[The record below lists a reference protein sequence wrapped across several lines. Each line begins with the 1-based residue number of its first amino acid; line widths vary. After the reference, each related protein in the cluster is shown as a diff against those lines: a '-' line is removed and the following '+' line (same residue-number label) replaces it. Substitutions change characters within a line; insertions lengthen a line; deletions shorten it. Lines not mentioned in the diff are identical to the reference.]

1 MEKKEKK
8 QKRRKNYYSSGSSS
22 VFLGIIIPIVIMLV
36 VLFGF
41 MTRAWVRKEV
51 TLTVDSK
58 WVKGVYGSQKY
69 LVSGKNSN
77 GEEVVYEVTDN
88 LFALRFNSSDIYA
101 EIKEGNTYKMT
112 VGGYRV
118 QLFSWYPNIYSIEKV
133 EKKSFS
139 DSTEAESGELIE

>member
-1 MEKKEKK
+1 MEKKKK
-8 QKRRKNYYSSGSSS
+8 NNGYYGSVGSSI
-22 VFLGIIIPIVIMLV
+22 FLGVMIPIVVMFV

-51 TLTVDSK
+51 ILTVDSK
-58 WVKGVYGSQKY
+58 WVKGVHGSQKY
-69 LVSGKNSN
+69 LVSGKDSN

-101 EIKEGNTYKMT
+101 GIKEGNTYKMI

-118 QLFSWYPNIYSIEKV
+118 PLFSWYPNIYSIEKV
-133 EKKSFS
+133 EKRLFS
-139 DSTEAESGELIE
+139 DSTEAESGELTE